1 MNAQLEE
8 PWDPEPIEVHVLAW
22 PDDEELRCKL
32 AHEGLP
38 RLLVIEA
45 TAAPPPA
52 WDELED
58 WYREGSATADVL
70 ARRHTVQVRAARRAR
85 QPVLQGDILRVGQR
99 WAAIPPSR
107 LPLVSLLLAR
117 LGAVVR
123 PAELAEAVT
132 AGGGSSDAAAVR
144 AALHRLSKS
153 FADVGLRLHSVRG
166 RGSLLDLVAD

>member
-1 MNAQLEE
+1 MHAQLEE

-22 PDDEELRCKL
+22 PDDEELRSKL

-45 TAAPPPA
+45 TASPPA
-52 WDELED
+52 AGGELED
-58 WYREGSATADVL
+58 WYREGAAIADVL
-70 ARRHTVQVRAARRAR
+70 ARRDTGQARAARRAR
-85 QPVLQGDILRVGQR
+85 QPVLEGDILRVGQR

-107 LPLVSLLLAR
+107 VPLVALLLER
-117 LGAVVR
+117 LGAVVG
-123 PAELAEAVT
+123 PTELAEAVT
-132 AGGGSSDAAAVR
+132 AGGGSSDAVAVK

-166 RGSLLDLVAD
+166 RGSLLALVAD